1 MKLTYA
7 VAQSLEVADSN
18 HRLASVLQQNDFVLD
33 ENRVNLL
40 WLEQDSEVK
49 ADFVFGNHS

>member
-7 VAQSLEVADSN
+7 VAQSPEVADSN
-18 HRLASVLQQNDFVLD
+18 HRLASVLQKNDFVLA